1 MASYAVQHWLDLA
14 AKEKTVAITLRELA
28 PFDKRLNTTQQA
40 YEQAFAGVVNRIIDA
55 GYQVIALSTCTGI
68 DSYNKDDR
76 MVALN
81 LRQYVSDP
89 SRYHVVMDELNDL
102 EMGKILGACDLTVG
116 TRLHSAI
123 ISMNFG
129 TPAIAINYEH
139 KSAGIMQQLGMP
151 EMAVDIRHLLDGS
164 LAAMAADTLGQ
175 LPAINARL
183 SVAVAAEREQGMKM
197 VKSVL
202 DRVQGGEMKVSFFC

>member
-1 MASYAVQHWLDLA
+1 
-14 AKEKTVAITLRELA
+14 
-28 PFDKRLNTTQQA
+28 
-40 YEQAFAGVVNRIIDA
+40 
-55 GYQVIALSTCTGI
+55 
-68 DSYNKDDR
+68 
-76 MVALN
+76 
-81 LRQYVSDP
+81 
-89 SRYHVVMDELNDL
+89 
-102 EMGKILGACDLTVG
+102 MGKLLAACDLTVG

-164 LAAMAADTLGQ
+164 LGAMVGTPGQ
-175 LPAINARL
+175 LPAINERPA
-183 SVAVAAEREQGMKM
+183 VAVKAEREKGIDM

-202 DRVQGGEMKVSFFC
+202 DRAGGK

>member
-1 MASYAVQHWLDLA
+1 ML
-14 AKEKTVAITLRELA
+14 
-28 PFDKRLNTTQQA
+28 
-40 YEQAFAGVVNRIIDA
+40 
-55 GYQVIALSTCTGI
+55 ALSTCTGI

-81 LRQYVSDP
+81 LRNLVNDP

-102 EMGKILGACDLTVG
+102 EMGKLLSACDLTVG

-164 LAAMAADTLGQ
+164 LGAMVGDTWGNCLPSMNAA
-175 LPAINARL
+175 
-183 SVAVAAEREQGMKM
+183 VAVKAEREKGIGM

-202 DRVQGGEMKVSFFC
+202 DRVREGK

>member
-1 MASYAVQHWLDLA
+1 
-14 AKEKTVAITLRELA
+14 
-28 PFDKRLNTTQQA
+28 
-40 YEQAFAGVVNRIIDA
+40 
-55 GYQVIALSTCTGI
+55 
-68 DSYNKDDR
+68 
-76 MVALN
+76 
-81 LRQYVSDP
+81 
-89 SRYHVVMDELNDL
+89 ELNDL
-102 EMGKILGACDLTVG
+102 KRGKLLAAGALTRA

-164 LAAMAADTLGQ
+164 LGAMVGDTLGQ
-175 LPAINARL
+175 LPAINERL
-183 SVAVAAEREQGMKM
+183 AVAVKAEREKGIGM

-202 DRVQGGEMKVSFFC
+202 DRVREGK

>member
-1 MASYAVQHWLDLA
+1 VL
-14 AKEKTVAITLRELA
+14 
-28 PFDKRLNTTQQA
+28 
-40 YEQAFAGVVNRIIDA
+40 
-55 GYQVIALSTCTGI
+55 ALSTCTGI

-81 LRQYVSDP
+81 LRQHVSDP

-102 EMGKILGACDLTVG
+102 EMGKIFAACDLTVG

-151 EMAVDIRHLLDGS
+151 EMAIDIRHLLDGS
-164 LAAMAADTLGQ
+164 LASMVADTLGQ
-175 LPAINARL
+175 LPAINQQLAT
-183 SVAVAAEREQGMKM
+183 AVAAERDNGLQM
-197 VKSVL
+197 VKSVM
-202 DRVQGGEMKVSFFC
+202 DRVRGKQ

>member
-1 MASYAVQHWLDLA
+1 
-14 AKEKTVAITLRELA
+14 
-28 PFDKRLNTTQQA
+28 
-40 YEQAFAGVVNRIIDA
+40 
-55 GYQVIALSTCTGI
+55 
-68 DSYNKDDR
+68 
-76 MVALN
+76 
-81 LRQYVSDP
+81 
-89 SRYHVVMDELNDL
+89 
-102 EMGKILGACDLTVG
+102 MGKILAACDLTVG

-175 LPAINARL
+175 LPALNQRL
-183 SVAVAAEREQGMKM
+183 ATAVAADREKGALM

-202 DRVQGGEMKVSFFC
+202 DRIREVK